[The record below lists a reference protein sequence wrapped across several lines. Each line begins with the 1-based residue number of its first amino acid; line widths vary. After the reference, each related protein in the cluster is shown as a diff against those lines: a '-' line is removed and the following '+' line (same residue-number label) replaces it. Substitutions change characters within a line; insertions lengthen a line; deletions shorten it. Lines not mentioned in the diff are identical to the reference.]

1 MGTRK
6 EFQGAAKATT
16 ITSALTAGSTAIS
29 ISAST
34 GWPSGASYPFVVC
47 INRGRSNEEKVLC
60 SSRSGTTLTVTTRGY
75 DGTTAATHA
84 SGETIE
90 HIIDAVTIDEAN
102 ERASQPKLKLA
113 LTGSQSI
120 SDNTLTAISWDTE
133 TSDLWGFYPGSGA
146 TITVP
151 AGYPGVY
158 AIGAKTSWA
167 GSPSAG
173 EMDIYINSVQRNAT
187 ITTGSNTSSF
197 QGFVTY
203 LAVGDTVQIYV
214 KQTSGSALNTSGAF
228 VWMERIIY

>member
-60 SSRSGTTLTVTTRGY
+60 SSRSGTTLAVTTRGY

-90 HIIDAVTIDEAN
+90 HILDAVTIDEAN

-113 LTGSQSI
+113 LTGAQSI
-120 SDNTLTAISWDTE
+120 PDSTLTAISWDTE
-133 TSDLWGFYPGSGA
+133 TSDLWGFYPGSGS
-146 TITVP
+146 TITIP
-151 AGYPGVY
+151 AGYAGVY
-158 AIGAKTSWA
+158 AIGARGVWA
-167 GSPSAG
+167 SNPTAG
-173 EMDIYINSVQRNAT
+173 QMEVYINSAQRT
-187 ITTGSNTSSF
+187 PTMTTGTSTVSF
-197 QGFVTY
+197 RDFTPY

-214 KQTSGSALNTSGAF
+214 KQTSGGALNISTGV